1 MTTSV
6 EVMLGVWN
14 ALVLGGGAA
23 VIIRR
28 KQLVEWIA
36 RGDDLHRGQV
46 ADDDDMWEA
55 FLAQHPEL
63 Q

>member
-14 ALVLGGGAA
+14 ALILGGGAVA
-23 VIIRR
+23 IIRR

-46 ADDDDMWEA
+46 ADDDVWEA

-63 Q
+63 R

>member
-1 MTTSV
+1 
-6 EVMLGVWN
+6 MLGVWN